1 MFERFYAIY
10 PRKVARLDA
19 ERAWRQMTRTYD
31 PEAIIAGAERFARQC
46 ANDGTE
52 KQFQP
57 YPASW
62 LRSGRWLDEEHVTVK
77 AEPMFRPC
85 RTVDE
90 LKAFYESMGKPIT
103 PEIARARSVE
113 DLPAFARMVPKDW
126 SPNVVQMKRGAA

>member
-52 KQFQP
+52 KQFLP
-57 YPASW
+57 YPATW
-62 LRSGRWLDEEHVTVK
+62 LRAGRWLDEEPITIK
-77 AEPMFRPC
+77 PEPMFRPC

-126 SPNVVQMKRGAA
+126 TNVVALTKRTA